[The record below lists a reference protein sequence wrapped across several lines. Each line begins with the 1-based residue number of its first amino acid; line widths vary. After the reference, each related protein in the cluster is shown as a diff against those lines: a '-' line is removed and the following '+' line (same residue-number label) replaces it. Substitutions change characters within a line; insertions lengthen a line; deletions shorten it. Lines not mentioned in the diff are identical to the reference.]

1 MKAEILQPG
10 IENYVKEIFTEEIN
24 LTEITEYGID
34 WSEMLKPDQLIPLQ
48 GARFDLAFEG
58 IIKGDRLNGVIKG
71 VDYLEIRSDG
81 KFALNIHATIIT
93 NDGFT
98 ISVRETGIST
108 PDSSGKAILHLNMDF
123 FTASSEYDWINKK
136 QVWSVGEVD
145 MKSGKVL
152 VTGFSN

>member
-34 WSEMLKPDQLIPLQ
+34 WSDMLKPNTLIPLQ

-58 IIKGDRLNGVIKG
+58 IIKGDQLNGVIKG
-71 VDYLEIRSDG
+71 VDYLEIRPDG
-81 KFALNIHATIIT
+81 KFSLNIHATIIT

>member
-81 KFALNIHATIIT
+81 KFSLNIHATIIT

>member
-34 WSEMLKPDQLIPLQ
+34 WSDMLKPNTLIPLQ

-58 IIKGDRLNGVIKG
+58 IIKGDQLNGVIKG
-71 VDYLEIRSDG
+71 VDYLEIRPDG
-81 KFALNIHATIIT
+81 KFSLNIHATIIT

-98 ISVRETGIST
+98 ISVRETGISN